1 MSANTQEPTL
11 RSSRI
16 GLGVVMMIV
25 GITLVAWPGATVLV
39 VVTLFGIGVLVY
51 GVVELRRV
59 FAGGDDHLD
68 LVAGLVALVNIF
80 GGVVIVATRFVSL
93 GALAVVL
100 GVYWVVAGVIGAAGG
115 LSRKD
120 GRIERVTIGLLS
132 LVAGVLVLTLPALSL
147 VALVWFAGLWLVL
160 VGAIVAGLTV
170 VGGANRRFDDQ
181 PPPLV
186 R

>member
-1 MSANTQEPTL
+1 MSANTPGATP

-16 GLGVVMMIV
+16 GLGAVMMIV

-39 VVTLFGIGVLVY
+39 VVTLFGIGVLVH

-59 FAGGDDHLD
+59 FAGGGDHLD
-68 LVAGLVALVNIF
+68 LVAGLIALVNIF
-80 GGVVIVATRFVSL
+80 AGVVIVATRFVSFD
-93 GALAVVL
+93 ALAVVL
-100 GVYWVVAGVIGAAGG
+100 GVYWVVAGVIETAGG
-115 LSRKD
+115 LSRTD

-160 VGAIVAGLTV
+160 VGAIVAGLTL
-170 VGGANRRFDDQ
+170 VGGENRRFDDR